1 MKKVLFKILLSLSI
15 GLTAISTSNAHAADL
30 ESINL
35 VPKMTSDT
43 SPGGEAFASSS
54 IGGQAYM
61 LFDRVN
67 TSYDYDWATSDQLPA
82 YVGYDFKEN
91 EVITKYTLIPT
102 DSDTYVNGIPK
113 AWTFQGW
120 DGTQWIDL
128 DKQQDQINWKRGEI
142 REFAIINNKGY
153 SKYRLY
159 ITADNGRTAG
169 YTCIGELQ
177 LFGYKQPVTPD
188 IPEMGNRALLKVTMI
203 TGLEKEFD
211 LSMDEVN
218 SFIAWYEGKQAGTGT
233 ASYAIDKHNNNKGPF
248 SNRKNY
254 VIFDKILTF
263 EVSEYSTK

>member
-15 GLTAISTSNAHAADL
+15 GLTALSTSNAHAANL

-35 VPKMTSDT
+35 VPKMTSNT
-43 SPGGEAFASSS
+43 SPSGEAFASSS

-91 EVITKYTLIPT
+91 EVVTKYTLNPT

-142 REFAIINNKGY
+142 REFAIINSKSY

-159 ITADNGRTAG
+159 ITADNGRTGG

-177 LFGYKQPVTPD
+177 LFGYKEPITPN
-188 IPEMGNRALLKVTMI
+188 IPEMGNRAILTVTMI

-218 SFIAWYEGKQAGTGT
+218 SFIAWYEGKQSGTGT

-248 SNRKNY
+248 SNRKDY
-254 VIFDKILTF
+254 VIFNKILTF